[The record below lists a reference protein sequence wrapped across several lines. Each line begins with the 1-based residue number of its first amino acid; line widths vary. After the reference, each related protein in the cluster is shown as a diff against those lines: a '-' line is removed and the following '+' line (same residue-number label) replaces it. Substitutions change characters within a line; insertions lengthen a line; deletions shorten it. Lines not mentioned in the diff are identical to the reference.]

1 MTDQPKIS
9 IHIIAYNQ
17 KDYIREAIDSALAQD
32 YPNLEVVVAD
42 DASTDGT
49 AEIIA
54 GYARD
59 HLGRVIAVLNPDN
72 LGITRNSNVG
82 LRACSGDFIAFMGG
96 DDVLLPGKISAQAL
110 WFAQDERRALCG
122 HQVEVFYQDNSRPP
136 HPLSR
141 HLLAGTGAETF
152 IKHNP
157 FGATAV
163 MVRASRI
170 PPYGFDETL
179 PVVSDQMMWVDVLR
193 DDGVFGFIP
202 GTYSRY
208 RQHDANVTRNPF
220 ANLGDVE
227 RHLLNVA
234 QRYPQFSS
242 AVRWATT
249 RRLYYDVGITLMAA
263 GRKPEARRKFLS
275 ALRREPWFAKAWV
288 RLAQTL
294 A

>member
-1 MTDQPKIS
+1 MSKQPKVS

-17 KDYIREAIDSALAQD
+17 KDYIREAIDSALAQN
-32 YPNLEVVVAD
+32 YANLEVVVAD
-42 DASTDGT
+42 DGSSDGT

-59 HLGRVIAVLNPDN
+59 HPGRVVAVLNPVN
-72 LGITRNSNVG
+72 LGITRNSNAG
-82 LRACSGDFIAFMGG
+82 LRACSGELIAFMGG
-96 DDVLLPGKISAQAL
+96 DDVLVPGKIEAQAA
-110 WFAQDERRALCG
+110 WFAKRPARALCG
-122 HQVEVFYQDNSRPP
+122 HQVEVFYQDQHRPP

-141 HLLAGTGAETF
+141 HLLAGTGAEAF

-163 MVRASRI
+163 MVRADRI
-170 PPYGFDETL
+170 PAYGFDETL
-179 PVVSDQMMWVDVLR
+179 PVVSDQMLWVDVLR
-193 DDGVFGFIP
+193 DDGEYGFVE
-202 GTYSRY
+202 GTFARY
-208 RQHDANVTRNPF
+208 RQHGANVTRDPF
-220 ANLGDVE
+220 ANLNDVE
-227 RHLLNVA
+227 RHLRNVGE
-234 QRYPQFSS
+234 RYPQFAS

-249 RRLYYDVGITLMAA
+249 RRLYYDVGIAMAA
-263 GRKPEARRKFLS
+263 LGRKSEARAKFLG